1 MLFFAE
7 SLIFTACLQHLG
19 SCHKRSR
26 IKMAL
31 ALEVSF
37 ILRRYRHAQLMEL
50 GQKRR
55 RFEYRSEDFS
65 AALNGMPLT
74 MCKSMTY
81 VQG

>member
-1 MLFFAE
+1 
-7 SLIFTACLQHLG
+7 
-19 SCHKRSR
+19 
-26 IKMAL
+26 MAL